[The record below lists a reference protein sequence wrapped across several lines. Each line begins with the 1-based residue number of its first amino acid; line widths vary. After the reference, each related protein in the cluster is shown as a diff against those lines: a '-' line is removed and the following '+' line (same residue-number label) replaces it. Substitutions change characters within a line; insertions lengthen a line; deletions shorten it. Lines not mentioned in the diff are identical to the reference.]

1 MMTAT
6 VSTCRRLPGTE
17 ETLRFVSDWFWTPEI
32 RAAMDERFVSDHY
45 TVYHLMDDIRTG
57 KVQVYGVFE
66 TDPSEDRCLEF
77 DGFIFG
83 WITADGYYEC
93 HLAFSRFADAME
105 CSKLIEAVL
114 KENNPGVKG
123 IVGYIP
129 DRNRAARMFAKRY
142 GCTDNGIRQNMLF
155 YKNGAVEP
163 CREFRKDF

>member
-1 MMTAT
+1 
-6 VSTCRRLPGTE
+6 
-17 ETLRFVSDWFWTPEI
+17 
-32 RAAMDERFVSDHY
+32 MDERFISDHY
-45 TVYHLMDDIRTG
+45 TVYHFMNDILNG
-57 KVQVYGVFE
+57 KCKVYGVFE
-66 TDPSEDRCLEF
+66 MEDDSCVDF
-77 DGFIFG
+77 DGFVFG
-83 WITADGYYEC
+83 WIDGNGYYEC

-105 CSKLIEAVL
+105 CAKMCEAVL
-114 KENNPGVKG
+114 REDNPGVRG